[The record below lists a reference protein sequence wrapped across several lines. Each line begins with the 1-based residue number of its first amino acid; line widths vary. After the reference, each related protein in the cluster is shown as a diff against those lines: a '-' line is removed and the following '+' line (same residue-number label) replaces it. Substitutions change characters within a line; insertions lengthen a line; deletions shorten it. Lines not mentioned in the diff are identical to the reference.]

1 MTPCLR
7 NLCSPSE
14 ATQAVLYWQSI
25 CTVALTSAVE
35 VTGFATGSL
44 GLTDR
49 PTMAATDTDVALL
62 TSALVYPT
70 LAPSIESLLK
80 EFSVT
85 GIPTDYLVSESDSIS
100 WPTGGSFRPSPTGSS
115 SSSSSSLSTGAKAGI
130 AVGAVAIALIVAVVT
145 WVFCRRR
152 KQSKVVTPEIYTS
165 SNEVYSEKMPVVS
178 ATLQAGPPE
187 YSKSPTQSIQR
198 KPVQQNYVY
207 PEMEGGNPISPVNVI
222 QGNELEGQYWP
233 AGHERRGEL
242 AG

>member
-1 MTPCLR
+1 M
-7 NLCSPSE
+7 
-14 ATQAVLYWQSI
+14 V
-25 CTVALTSAVE
+25 
-35 VTGFATGSL
+35 
-44 GLTDR
+44 
-49 PTMAATDTDVALL
+49 ATDTDVALL

-85 GIPTDYLVSESDSIS
+85 GMPTDYLVSESDSFS
-100 WPTGGSFRPSPTGSS
+100 WPTGSFFRPSPTDPP

-130 AVGAVAIALIVAVVT
+130 AVGAVAVALIVAVVT

-152 KQSKVVTPEIYTS
+152 KQSKVVTSEIYTG
-165 SNEVYSEKMPVVS
+165 SNEAYSEKMPVVS
-178 ATLQAGPPE
+178 TTQQAGPPQ
-187 YSKSPTQSIQR
+187 YSKDSTQSIQR

-207 PEMEGGNPISPVNVI
+207 PEMDGGNPISPVNVS